1 MLRRLHIPGPA
12 LVIAVAALFV
22 ALGGTAL
29 AGAAAVPPLAKRALV
44 ADNAKKLEGKTSAQ
58 LLATAAAAAKQ
69 AADSAASAAASQPGP
84 ASTVAGLVV
93 IKTAAVGQL
102 PGGGFREASISC
114 DAGQQVVG
122 GGLSSDGLVVIFD
135 SFPANAT
142 TWTASGG
149 NLVNTPANVSIWAT
163 CLK

>member
-1 MLRRLHIPGPA
+1 M
-12 LVIAVAALFV
+12 VIAVAALFV

-29 AGAAAVPPLAKRALV
+29 AGAGAVPPLAKRALV

-58 LLATAAAAAKQ
+58 LLAAASAVSKQQADAAAAA
-69 AADSAASAAASQPGP
+69 PGP
-84 ASTVAGLVV
+84 ASTAAGLVV

-102 PGGGFREASISC
+102 ASGQIREWSISC

-122 GGLSSDGLVVIFD
+122 GGLSSDALVVIFD
-135 SFPANAT
+135 SFPSNAT
-142 TWTASGG
+142 TWAASGG
-149 NLVNTPANVSIWAT
+149 NLGSSPANVSIWAT